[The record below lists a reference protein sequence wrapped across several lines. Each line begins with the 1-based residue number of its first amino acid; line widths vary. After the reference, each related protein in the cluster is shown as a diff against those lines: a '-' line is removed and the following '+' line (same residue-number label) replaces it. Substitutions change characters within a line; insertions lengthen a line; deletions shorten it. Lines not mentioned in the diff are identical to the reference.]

1 MEELNI
7 EDTDSVAG
15 LSNFTEWVESFCKE
29 NNIPNFKVDDECE
42 YILSISSE
50 TIAGLDA
57 DECFAYSLQI
67 MNYAGALQRKL
78 DLIRSQFNWCEEA
91 INYLCAKQW
100 DQQDKFMP
108 AEIKKKNIIRDNS
121 YAVVVEKCRL
131 RLYAGILSLEETCK
145 DLKKRANIFQD
156 LGKGKSFR

>member
-57 DECFAYSLQI
+57 DECFAYCTSLV
-67 MNYAGALQRKL
+67 ATVLL
-78 DLIRSQFNWCEEA
+78 L
-91 INYLCAKQW
+91 
-100 DQQDKFMP
+100 P
-108 AEIKKKNIIRDNS
+108 
-121 YAVVVEKCRL
+121 
-131 RLYAGILSLEETCK
+131 
-145 DLKKRANIFQD
+145 
-156 LGKGKSFR
+156 

>member
-15 LSNFTEWVESFCKE
+15 LSNFTEWVEAFCKE

-108 AEIKKKNIIRDNS
+108 AEIKKKNS
-121 YAVVVEKCRL
+121 
-131 RLYAGILSLEETCK
+131 
-145 DLKKRANIFQD
+145 
-156 LGKGKSFR
+156 